1 MKCRRCRGLMVVD
14 HFLDMTSGYGEMWTT
29 SWRCVNCGHVSDG
42 VINENR
48 FAGPE
53 KAWLSLT
60 PDTDYQ
66 DDEIHLGAESYAR
79 EAVLLQ
85 SRRRKTGSE

>member
-14 HFLDMTSGYGEMWTT
+14 HFLDMASGYGEMWAT
-29 SWRCVNCGHVSDG
+29 SWRCVNCGHVCDG
-42 VINENR
+42 VIKENR

-60 PDTDYQ
+60 PDTDYR
-66 DDEIHLGAESYAR
+66 DDEIHLGAESFTR
-79 EAVLLQ
+79 EAVLPH
-85 SRRRKTGSE
+85 RRRETAS